1 MDIEIRI
8 YPSKQFP
15 ISTTWGEIRDEYKR
29 LIKKLDIDQKEY
41 GIFESLYLKNGP
53 RECIAN
59 FDSLPILS
67 PQGIVVDIKHEI
79 PGNEWYADYVDL
91 RYHYIRNLEFYDS
104 GHLIYW
110 YFNLVSKDLNIDY
123 YFYDSI
129 IRPLNKADEEKFR
142 KSLEELKF
150 MFDLETDIE
159 NVPIEPIFVLAIIL
173 CNLIDG
179 VILID
184 KIPSTYFL
192 EHGFYTSKELA
203 AFIGLDMGRS

>member
-1 MDIEIRI
+1 MNHEVYI

-15 ISTTWGEIRDEYKR
+15 IATTWGEIRDEYKR

-41 GIFESLYLKNGP
+41 GIFESLYHKNVA
-53 RECIAN
+53 RQCIAN

-110 YFNLVSKDLNIDY
+110 YFYFGSEDANIDCLY
-123 YFYDSI
+123 ESQ
-129 IRPLNKADEEKFR
+129 IRPLSKADEEKFG
-142 KSLEELKF
+142 KSMDELQFYFK
-150 MFDLETDIE
+150 METRFQKDMID
-159 NVPIEPIFVLAIIL
+159 PIFILAIIFCKL
-173 CNLIDG
+173 VDG
-179 VILID
+179 VILLD
-184 KIPSTYFL
+184 YIPKNFFL
-192 EHGFYTSKELA
+192 EHGYYTSEELA
-203 AFIGLDMGRS
+203 DLIGLDMGKS